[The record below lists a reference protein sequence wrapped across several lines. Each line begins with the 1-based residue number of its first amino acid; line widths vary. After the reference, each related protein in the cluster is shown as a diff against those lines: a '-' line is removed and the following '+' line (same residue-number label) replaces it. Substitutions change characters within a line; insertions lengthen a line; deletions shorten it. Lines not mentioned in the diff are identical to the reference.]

1 MGKQLAK
8 GNLKLNDLIVRNIRI
23 KTLGN
28 ELTHREDD
36 EVEYDLVSEK
46 DYLHHA
52 RRAVKKQRIARNLTI
67 SKA

>member
-1 MGKQLAK
+1 LAK
-8 GNLKLNDLIVRNIRI
+8 GGVKLNDLVVRNIRI

-28 ELTHREDD
+28 EISHREEE

-52 RRAVKKQRIARNLTI
+52 RRAVKKQRLARHTTI